1 MGAVDS
7 VAAVAEDAVDSVIA
21 GDAVGDAGTSL
32 TAAYVEPND
41 PLLIFIH
48 YSLFMTRV
56 QWPRRWTRWWR

>member
-1 MGAVDS
+1 MGVADS
-7 VAAVAEDAVDSVIA
+7 VAAVAEDAAAVIA

-48 YSLFMTRV
+48 YSLFMTRAK
-56 QWPRRWTRWWR
+56 WPRRWTRWWR